1 VALRAWSLTPQGR
14 DAIKLPTVGLLL
26 FGAGACEALHLSI
39 LLVMLVFG
47 AVVAN
52 TVPVKTS
59 VFDIAKWLEG
69 PLLVLFFT
77 LAGASLHL
85 AALFSVGAMGLAYV
99 LGRLGG
105 KLVGGGLGAAIA
117 GCPAICRKYLGCGL
131 VPQASMAI
139 GLTMIVQERFPS
151 LAGPILPVSLGA
163 VVVFEVLGP
172 LLTRMAILRAGESP
186 EPQRASRWLDAILP
200 NPRPAP

>member
-1 VALRAWSLTPQGR
+1 
-14 DAIKLPTVGLLL
+14 
-26 FGAGACEALHLSI
+26 
-39 LLVMLVFG
+39 
-47 AVVAN
+47 
-52 TVPVKTS
+52 
-59 VFDIAKWLEG
+59 
-69 PLLVLFFT
+69 
-77 LAGASLHL
+77 
-85 AALFSVGAMGLAYV
+85 
-99 LGRLGG
+99 
-105 KLVGGGLGAAIA
+105 
-117 GCPAICRKYLGCGL
+117 
-131 VPQASMAI
+131 MAI